1 MDVFKSTE
9 IGDYDDIQPISVYYA
24 YILGDIVYMYIY
36 VDVIAPASIQTRP
49 LTGRRISIL
58 KIRPSHYDRKT

>member
-1 MDVFKSTE
+1 MNVLKSTE

-36 VDVIAPASIQTRP
+36 VDVIAPASI
-49 LTGRRISIL
+49 
-58 KIRPSHYDRKT
+58 